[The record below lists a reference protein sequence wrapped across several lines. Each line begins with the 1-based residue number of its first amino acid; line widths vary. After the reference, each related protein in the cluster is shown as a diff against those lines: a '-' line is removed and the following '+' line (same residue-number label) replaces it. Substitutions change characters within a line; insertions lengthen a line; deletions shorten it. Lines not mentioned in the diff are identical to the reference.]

1 MKECWVV
8 SGGKK
13 QKAAIASFDGYFYLL
28 YIKSIITAGSGKIRV
43 PKGRVYESEE
53 AADEAR
59 GRYRKHVVV
68 MSPEGKREPIKRAE
82 QRKLRSKEPWRMWT
96 WASPGF
102 E

>member
-28 YIKSIITAGSGKIRV
+28 YIKSIITTGACKIRV

-53 AADEAR
+53 AANKALEL
-59 GRYRKHVVV
+59 YRKHRVV
-68 MSPEGKREPIKRAE
+68 MSPEGKREPLKRAE

-96 WASPGF
+96 WAYPGF
-102 E
+102 K